1 MFFGGTVVPVALGLW
16 AGGVL
21 TMLKNAVRFHELEGA
36 EDEGGDEEDYD
47 LLDAH
52 PDTETGSVT
61 RDLGFLGPK
70 LGQYSIEENGTVYD
84 LQQYS
89 QPRYMYGMLV
99 RAPVEFG
106 VNFIAFFVL
115 FAMQIY
121 ALQGYSNVGHVD
133 WPLVSFKLVHFLF
146 YALFH
151 LVPISSS
158 LSEDKIKLLSLR
170 FISGILCGLSRHAVM
185 LIIAW
190 RYSGWLAIA
199 LVAASVLLT
208 LANLLGEQI
217 KRVLVVTMLTFI
229 MCSRENCSGS
239 CWLALAGGAISILA
253 GLSFYLRGLLKGW
266 EFKEWRREGQ
276 RGWIPDC
283 VAFDIGSA
291 VWIIALNYNHPAA
304 AMDIGAP
311 GASFPFCAWARD

>member
-1 MFFGGTVVPVALGLW
+1 
-16 AGGVL
+16 
-21 TMLKNAVRFHELEGA
+21 MLKNAVRFHELEGA

-61 RDLGFLGPK
+61 RDLGFVGPK

-146 YALFH
+146 YAHFH
-151 LVPISSS
+151 LVPKM
-158 LSEDKIKLLSLR
+158 SE
-170 FISGILCGLSRHAVM
+170 
-185 LIIAW
+185 
-190 RYSGWLAIA
+190 
-199 LVAASVLLT
+199 
-208 LANLLGEQI
+208 
-217 KRVLVVTMLTFI
+217 
-229 MCSRENCSGS
+229 
-239 CWLALAGGAISILA
+239 
-253 GLSFYLRGLLKGW
+253 
-266 EFKEWRREGQ
+266 RR
-276 RGWIPDC
+276 P
-283 VAFDIGSA
+283 
-291 VWIIALNYNHPAA
+291 
-304 AMDIGAP
+304 
-311 GASFPFCAWARD
+311 